1 MMDTPTKGISEYR
14 RIEKDS
20 MKMPPV
26 IYFIVSNFHKKQH
39 QVGKGTLLKR
49 IEQTWQVKLHRS
61 PLSPDLIQM
70 IIFVA

>member
-1 MMDTPTKGISEYR
+1 
-14 RIEKDS
+14 